1 MKGFHFVTKQ
11 ERTFKINMLR
21 ASIQYFATMLTR
33 QYESLYIMALG
44 ANPLQLGAVNSL
56 GGLAGAAAAL
66 PTGWSVDRYG
76 LRKTF
81 LFGTS
86 LMALGALLFALATN
100 WIVVIPAIIIAT
112 LAVNILG
119 TACPAVCGSCLSN
132 EERAT
137 GMQLCDTVS
146 AAPALIAPLIGAMT
160 ATEFGGMN
168 EKGIRPLFY
177 LQIAVICLT
186 LTLVLKEFTNPRRRA
201 TLTTTSDIRDGVQ
214 EVLKQGIMVKRWI
227 TFQCLSVVPLFLTPV
242 YVPLF
247 AAEIK
252 NADQFILGGM
262 AAGAMIVPL
271 LLSIPVG
278 RLADKIGRKKVI
290 YMTMPIYCLSLLILA
305 FAPDSTALLV
315 SGVLQGFY
323 TLGVVTQVAMTA
335 ELVPIPLLGRWW
347 GILGLFRGV
356 ISVFAPIFAGVIW
369 STIDPSHVL
378 FFMILTQLLS
388 IPLLSTMPETLKVK
402 RKTDGHPQGSSS
414 PNNFS
419 T

>member
-1 MKGFHFVTKQ
+1 
-11 ERTFKINMLR
+11 
-21 ASIQYFATMLTR
+21 
-33 QYESLYIMALG
+33 MALG
-44 ANPLQLGAVNSL
+44 ATPLQLGAVNSL
-56 GGLAGAAAAL
+56 GGLAGAVAAL
-66 PTGWSVDRYG
+66 PTGWSADRYG

-81 LFGTS
+81 LLGTS
-86 LMALGALLFALATN
+86 LLALGALLFALATN
-100 WIVVIPAIIIAT
+100 WMVVIPAMIIAT
-112 LAVNILG
+112 LAVRILE

-132 EERAT
+132 VERAT

-146 AAPALIAPLIGAMT
+146 SAPALIAPLMGAIIV
-160 ATEFGGMN
+160 TEFGGMN

-177 LQIAVICLT
+177 LQIVVICLT

-201 TLTTTSDIRDGVQ
+201 TLTITSDVRDGVK

-227 TFQCLSVVPLFLTPV
+227 TFHCLSVVPLFLTPV

-252 NADQFILGGM
+252 NADQFVLGGM

-278 RLADKIGRKKVI
+278 RLADKIGRKKVM
-290 YMTMPIYCLSLLILA
+290 YVTMPIYCLSLLILA
-305 FAPDSTALLV
+305 FALDSTALLV

-323 TLGVVTQVAMTA
+323 MLGAVTRAAMTA
-335 ELVPIPLLGRWW
+335 ELVPMPLLGRWW

-356 ISVFAPIFAGVIW
+356 IGLFAPIFAGVIW
-369 STIDPSHVL
+369 SAIDPSHVL

-402 RKTDGHPQGSSS
+402 GKNDGYP
-414 PNNFS
+414 
-419 T
+419 